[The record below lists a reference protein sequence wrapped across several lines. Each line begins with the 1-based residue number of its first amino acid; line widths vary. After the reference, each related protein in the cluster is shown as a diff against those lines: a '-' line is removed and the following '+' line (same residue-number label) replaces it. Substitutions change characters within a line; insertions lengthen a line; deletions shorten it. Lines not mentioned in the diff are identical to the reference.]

1 MEITYTLLF
10 LPIIFCIPIFF
21 GNAKIRYYSSLL
33 LTLYISIIS
42 SIPAFDIFLNHIN
55 IFTASIYSTEI
66 TIDGLSA
73 FFILVTNFTMLTGM
87 LFSNGYLEPYIKRKK
102 PAVIALHYSSYN
114 LLHLSMLLVL
124 VFRNGFAFLVAWEL
138 MAVASFLLI
147 LFEGEIL
154 TTLKTAVNYLIQ
166 MHIGFVFIL
175 IAILIFSNSTGSMS
189 FDSLADYFKYNENI
203 GLFALF
209 FIGFSV
215 KAGVIPLHTWLPEA
229 HPAAPSHVSGTMSGV
244 MIKMGIYGIIRILS
258 YIQYDLYNIGMFILI
273 IAAVSGLLGVI
284 MAIVQHDIK
293 KLLAYHSIENIGIIC
308 MGIGLGTLGLG
319 MNNPLVAMLG
329 FSGAL
334 LHALNHSLFKSLLF
348 FSAGSVYKQYHT
360 RSIDSFGGVIKK
372 MPKTTLFF
380 LIGAIAI
387 CGLPPLNGFISEMLI
402 YIGLFKGLLG
412 GTFDNSILML
422 FGIISL
428 VLIGGLAIF
437 CFTKVFGVVFLGSP
451 RKVNDENVKEVSNS
465 MLFPMLLISI
475 LIVLIGLFP
484 MLFIQPITNIVGG
497 LFKISYDSSF
507 LAITDTFSKINIVSF
522 ILIAITLLLFLLRS
536 KILKKREVSYGPTW
550 GCGSLNAS
558 AKQQYTGNSF
568 ANSFSEIASPILKI
582 EKDNILIREE
592 EMSPASR
599 RYSTHQVDV
608 FGLLNFRIADFIMTL
623 LKKLARLQTGKI
635 QHYILYTFI
644 FILIIF
650 ALMYLNLI

>member
-42 SIPAFDIFLNHIN
+42 SIPAFDIFLNHTN
-55 IFTASIYSTEI
+55 TFTASIYSTEI

-102 PAVIALHYSSYN
+102 PAVIALHYGSYI

-154 TTLKTAVNYLIQ
+154 KTLKTAVNYLIQ
-166 MHIGFVFIL
+166 MHIGFVFL
-175 IAILIFSNSTGSMS
+175 LMAILIFSNSTGNMS

-284 MAIVQHDIK
+284 MAIVQHDVK

-308 MGIGLGTLGLG
+308 IGIGLGTLGLG

-334 LHALNHSLFKSLLF
+334 LHVLNHSLFKSLLF

-372 MPKTTLFF
+372 MPRTTFFF

-437 CFTKVFGVVFLGSP
+437 CFTKVFGVVFLGNP
-451 RKVNDENVKEVSNS
+451 RKVKDENVKEVSNS

-475 LIVLIGLFP
+475 FIVLIGLFP

-507 LAITDTFSKINIVSF
+507 LAITDTFSKVNIVSF
-522 ILIAITLLLFLLRS
+522 VLIATTLLLFLLRS

-582 EKDNILIREE
+582 EKENIPIREE
-592 EMSPASR
+592 EIAPSMR

-608 FGLLNFRIADFIMTL
+608 FGFLNFRIADFIMTL

>member
-21 GNAKIRYYSSLL
+21 GNVKIRYYSSLL
-33 LTLYISIIS
+33 LALYISIIS
-42 SIPAFDIFLNHIN
+42 SIPAFDILINNLNT
-55 IFTASIYSTEI
+55 FTASIYSTEI

-102 PAVIALHYSSYN
+102 PAVIALHYSSYI

-166 MHIGFVFIL
+166 MHIGFVFLL

-258 YIQYDLYNIGMFILI
+258 YIQYDLYSIGMFILI
-273 IAAVSGLLGVI
+273 IAAISGLLGVI

-319 MNNPLVAMLG
+319 MNSPLVAMLG

-334 LHALNHSLFKSLLF
+334 LHVLNHSLFKSLLF

-372 MPKTTLFF
+372 MPRSTFFF

-412 GTFDNSILML
+412 GTFNNSILML

-451 RKVNDENVKEVSNS
+451 RKVKDVNVKEASNE

-484 MLFIQPITNIVGG
+484 MLFIQPINNIVSG
-497 LFKISYDSSF
+497 LFEINYESSF
-507 LAITDTFSKINIVSF
+507 LAISDTFSKINIVSF
-522 ILIAITLLLFLLRS
+522 VLIGITLLLFLLRS
-536 KILKKREVSYGPTW
+536 KILKKREVSYVPTW

-568 ANSFSEIASPILKI
+568 ANSFSEIANPILKI
-582 EKDNILIREE
+582 EKDNILIEE
-592 EMSPASR
+592 EEIVPASR